1 MLGIT
6 AHTCNSN
13 VWDAGRRKSPV
24 YLASELQMERP
35 HPTRTRPL
43 IICPEPAWDRSF
55 QVGQSR
61 VREGLMGSQS
71 LPLNYRPLMDC
82 WGGEATVFGC
92 EITDKPPGSRGHQDG
107 PGRTQ
112 RGTDR
117 TKRND
122 GGKRLAGEGRDGWGG
137 SRMYVIHITYLYEI
151 VKEQLP

>member
-1 MLGIT
+1 MGEGGAHGI
-6 AHTCNSN
+6 
-13 VWDAGRRKSPV
+13 PV
-24 YLASELQMERP
+24 L
-35 HPTRTRPL
+35 T
-43 IICPEPAWDRSF
+43 
-55 QVGQSR
+55 
-61 VREGLMGSQS
+61 
-71 LPLNYRPLMDC
+71 LNYRPLMDC

-92 EITDKPPGSRGHQDG
+92 EITDQPPGSRGHQDG

-137 SRMYVIHITYLYEI
+137 RDIREGVEGAGEHITYLYEI